1 MRFNSLI
8 NYYDRGY
15 IEDIVYKNRS
25 SNMKSILTVLV
36 TSVLMF
42 ALGCNYDYGKYGK
55 NKTESGSGET
65 NGQEA
70 IPKQEAGP
78 EN

>member
-1 MRFNSLI
+1 
-8 NYYDRGY
+8 
-15 IEDIVYKNRS
+15 
-25 SNMKSILTVLV
+25 MKSILTVLV

-55 NKTESGSGET
+55 NKTESGPGET

-70 IPKQEAGP
+70 IPKQEAGSENWP
-78 EN
+78 EGILSFDVWVFHVVWMER

>member
-1 MRFNSLI
+1 
-8 NYYDRGY
+8 
-15 IEDIVYKNRS
+15 
-25 SNMKSILTVLV
+25 MKSILTVLV

-70 IPKQEAGP
+70 IPKQEAGS